1 MSQLGHLSPQPLWQ
15 FFEKICSIPHP
26 SHHEEALA
34 SFIVEWAQGAGL
46 HVERDAVGNILI
58 RKPATAGMENRK
70 PVVLQAH
77 LDMVPQKNND
87 TVHDFIKDP
96 IRPYID
102 GEWVKAQ
109 GTTLGA
115 DNGIGMASA
124 LAVVAANDLQ
134 HGPLEVLLTIDEESG
149 MTGAF
154 GLQSG
159 WLQGEILIN
168 TDSEEEGEI
177 YMGCAGGID
186 ATMTL
191 PVARETAPADM
202 QAFTLTVKGLKGGHS
217 GGDIHLYLGNAN
229 KMLGRFL
236 FGHAAELGLRLAN
249 IQGGTLRNAIPR
261 EGSATL
267 LVPTAN
273 VARLR
278 ALVDKFTDIQR
289 SELSAVEPNLTV
301 LLDNAPMPAQVFA
314 ADAQQRLLALLH
326 ACPNGVMRMS
336 DVVPGVVETSLN
348 LGVVTTSEQGVQIV
362 CLIRS
367 LIDSGR
373 CGVQNMLSALA
384 ELAGAEAV
392 FKGGYPGWKPDNQ
405 SPIMQVVR
413 ETYQAMF
420 DKTPNI
426 MVIHAGLECGLFKE
440 PYPQMDMVSVGPT
453 IRGPH
458 SPDERVHIDS
468 VDKYWQLLTQLLK
481 NIPER
486 A

>member
-1 MSQLGHLSPQPLWQ
+1 
-15 FFEKICSIPHP
+15 
-26 SHHEEALA
+26 
-34 SFIVEWAQGAGL
+34 
-46 HVERDAVGNILI
+46 
-58 RKPATAGMENRK
+58 
-70 PVVLQAH
+70 
-77 LDMVPQKNND
+77 
-87 TVHDFIKDP
+87 
-96 IRPYID
+96 
-102 GEWVKAQ
+102 
-109 GTTLGA
+109 
-115 DNGIGMASA
+115 
-124 LAVVAANDLQ
+124 ANDLQ

-336 DVVPGVVETSLN
+336 DAVPGVVETSLN

-373 CGVQNMLSALA
+373 CGVQKMLSALA

-458 SPDERVHIDS
+458 SPDERVHIAS